1 MILAGNLLKYC
12 TDKLKKERAINRVFT
27 KEDSL
32 RKLKGFRYL
41 WILASLAAILTIAGC
56 SGDSPLAPN
65 TDQGQELGRVVLS
78 ELAAV
83 ASDVAVVATS
93 DVAALTGGTIAIS
106 KKGYVHEFEVK
117 AKALSRDVAIEVS
130 VKEDI
135 VNKKKAIVFEFG
147 PDGLVFEKASQ
158 LKCDIGEIS
167 SKASSGK
174 LYYFDPKA
182 RAWVFQGEAQ
192 VVGGKVQFD
201 IYHFSKYAISD

>member
-1 MILAGNLLKYC
+1 M
-12 TDKLKKERAINRVFT
+12 NRFFA
-27 KEDSL
+27 KEDIL

-65 TDQGQELGRVVLS
+65 TDQSQEFGKIALSNMPLVV
-78 ELAAV
+78 
-83 ASDVAVVATS
+83 SDVAVVAIT
-93 DVAALTGGTIAIS
+93 DVSALTGGTIAVS

-135 VNKKKAIVFEFG
+135 VNNKKAIVFEFG

-158 LKCDIGEIS
+158 LKCDINEIN
-167 SKASSGK
+167 SKALSGK